1 MQIEI
6 IFLKLLNSKVRI
18 FTNLPIFE
26 GENEEGD
33 HRTCPT
39 SVFLLSKIGKFVNSR
54 NLEHNNFKNII
65 SACLL
70 TLILVTSISDKDTW
84 QFGYCKKTFTWRK

>member
-6 IFLKLLNSKVRI
+6 IFLKLLSSKVRI
-18 FTNLPIFE
+18 FTNLTIFE

-39 SVFLLSKIGKFVNSR
+39 SVFLLSKIGVS
-54 NLEHNNFKNII
+54 L
-65 SACLL
+65 
-70 TLILVTSISDKDTW
+70 W
-84 QFGYCKKTFTWRK
+84 